1 MQIAESVFHPVMIL
15 LCALILP
22 VERLAANVEQAMK
35 EMELIV
41 VRVGILALTIIVHIR
56 VNIHYYS
63 ITTYHLWHF
72 GCCVISATDSHS
84 CNSYR
89 DMSPSLLHWAWL
101 LWCKSKGHPV
111 SDKKCLF
118 RISACLSFAQ

>member
-56 VNIHYYS
+56 V
-63 ITTYHLWHF
+63 
-72 GCCVISATDSHS
+72 
-84 CNSYR
+84 
-89 DMSPSLLHWAWL
+89 
-101 LWCKSKGHPV
+101 
-111 SDKKCLF
+111 
-118 RISACLSFAQ
+118 